1 MRIVLNHVTR
11 MSAPRIC
18 VAGIDEQTEEHV
30 RPTTNR
36 GDLITRDLLLE
47 HGGTLSLGALVDV
60 GEAPSISNPPEVEDR
75 RCAVEAMKVVG
86 RLDDEEY
93 LELLRRVS
101 EHDLDSLFGPDL
113 ERQTWSYAVEA
124 GRGSASLGVLRP
136 HRRPELEID
145 EKYRKLK
152 LRLNPS
158 EGPPAYLSVTDVRF
172 VEGDHR
178 TIREDRVEDVQRR
191 LRRGVD
197 VFLMLGLARPWRAAG
212 DDRDRHW
219 LQVNGICMVDRP
231 LGDAP

>member
-11 MSAPRIC
+11 MSPPRIC

-36 GDLITRDLLLE
+36 GDPITRGLLSE
-47 HGGTLSLGALVDV
+47 HGGTLSLGALVDI
-60 GEAPSISNPPEVEDR
+60 GEAPSISDPPEVEDR
-75 RCAVEAMKVVG
+75 QCTVKAMKVVR
-86 RLDDEEY
+86 RLDGEEY

-101 EHDLDSLFGPDL
+101 EDDLGSLFGPDL
-113 ERQTWSYAVEA
+113 ERQTWSYAVEV
-124 GRGSASLGVLRP
+124 GRGSASLGVLCPR
-136 HRRPELEID
+136 RRPELEID

-158 EGPPAYLSVTDVRF
+158 VGPPAFLTVTDVRF
-172 VEGDHR
+172 VEDDHR
-178 TIREDRVEDVQRR
+178 TIREDRVEDVRRR
-191 LRRGVD
+191 LRRGID

-219 LQVNGICMVDRP
+219 LQVNGICMVDQP